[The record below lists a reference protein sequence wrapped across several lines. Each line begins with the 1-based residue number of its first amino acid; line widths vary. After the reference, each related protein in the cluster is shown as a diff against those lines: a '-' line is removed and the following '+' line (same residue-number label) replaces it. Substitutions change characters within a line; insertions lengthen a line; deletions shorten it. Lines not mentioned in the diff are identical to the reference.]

1 MVLDKLEAVR
11 KELVAR
17 RVTSIVSLT
26 GDKYYPA
33 VANQLLEL
41 DAVIQVV
48 DRAIAEERAG
58 GGAGE

>member
-48 DRAIAEERAG
+48 DRAIAQEREAS
-58 GGAGE
+58 ATSE